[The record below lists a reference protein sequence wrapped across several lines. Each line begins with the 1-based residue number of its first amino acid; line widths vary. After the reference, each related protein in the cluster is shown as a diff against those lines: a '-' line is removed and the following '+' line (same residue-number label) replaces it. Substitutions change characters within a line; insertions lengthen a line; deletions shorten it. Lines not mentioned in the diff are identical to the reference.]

1 MPYLIAQSG
10 NTLYTV
16 DESRHSLLTINKNTA
31 QVGTLVN
38 SSALGGHG
46 NGSGS
51 TQARFNGPR
60 GIAAAPAGAAGAGT
74 LYVADSGN
82 HRIRRVRVGDNAA
95 TTQVSDLAGSG
106 TPGHNNAAG
115 AAAQFRNPIGIAVNQ
130 TGTTLY
136 VADTGNHRIRAV
148 NIASGAVSDLAGS
161 STTPRAGGFADG
173 AGAGAQFKR
182 PAGLALSGTT
192 LYVADSGNHRIRA
205 IDLASKAVSTIAGS
219 GTAGFADLSG
229 KNAQFN
235 TPVGIAI
242 NKTTLYV
249 VDNVNHR
256 IRAIDLTTSAVTT
269 IAGNGKRGSTNGIG
283 TKAPVS
289 SPIGIAASGSTLYV
303 SSGNLIRKLEY
314 KDVK

>member
-115 AAAQFRNPIGIAVNQ
+115 AAAQF
-130 TGTTLY
+130 
-136 VADTGNHRIRAV
+136 
-148 NIASGAVSDLAGS
+148 
-161 STTPRAGGFADG
+161 
-173 AGAGAQFKR
+173 KR

-205 IDLASKAVSTIAGS
+205 IDLASATKAVSTIAGS

-242 NKTTLYV
+242 NQTTLYV

-256 IRAIDLTTSAVTT
+256 IRAIDLTTNAVTT

-289 SPIGIAASGSTLYV
+289 SPIGIVASGSTLYV
-303 SSGNLIRKLEY
+303 TSGNLIRKLAY